1 MQQGH
6 WAFAQLGLWA
16 IAPLLDGAAEPRH
29 DSGMTTRHPPKLI
42 TFASPKGGVGKST
55 SCLSIAGALAK
66 TGAPVKV
73 IDLDQNGTLLRWGQ
87 KFAGQIENLTITTC
101 AEAALGEQLL
111 ELVRSAEGYILLDLA
126 GSLSTT
132 MLQAAAIAHLTITPS
147 QLSEPDIVEAT
158 KLYYQIRSVGEAC
171 GKAITHRILINAAPA
186 HLTADRSQFA
196 GAVPDHAGPSGRV
209 C

>member
-1 MQQGH
+1 
-6 WAFAQLGLWA
+6 
-16 IAPLLDGAAEPRH
+16 
-29 DSGMTTRHPPKLI
+29 
-42 TFASPKGGVGKST
+42 
-55 SCLSIAGALAK
+55 LAK

-186 HLTADRSQFA
+186 LAAGYQLHTLRQIEASSLERFQTMLGHRAAFAEQFYTGQPPHYA
-196 GAVPDHAGPSGRV
+196 AHSRPAIAKAVAELDQLMAEIYAVLGQTVQTPVTVAA
-209 C
+209 